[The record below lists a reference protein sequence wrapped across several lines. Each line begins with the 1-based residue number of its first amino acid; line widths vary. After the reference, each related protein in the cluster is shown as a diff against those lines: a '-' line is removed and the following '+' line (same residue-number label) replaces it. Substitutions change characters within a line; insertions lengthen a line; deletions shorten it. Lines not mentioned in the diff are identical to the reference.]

1 MVNGIFLVVGED
13 KIILSSDDGISWEQI
28 NIEHS
33 DVAFNDVVWNGKE
46 YLIVGDKMRILTSEE
61 GVDWEYNDDYMEV
74 LKKELTDK
82 NINSVLWHKDKFIA
96 AGQDGI
102 IMFSGD
108 GRTWTEKMEVTKK
121 SIMSLSTDGDRL
133 VGVGKDGII
142 VVSESG
148 ENWENLTK
156 LSAGEKQYTLL
167 ENEEESLQVLAKF
180 PFDIKMD
187 ITRYIEY
194 EVSDENVITLE
205 KGDLIKALNAG
216 QSAIKVFYDGKT
228 LEIPITVEKQENNTN
243 NDKESEKKDND
254 QKIFKNLGKIY

>member
-1 MVNGIFLVVGED
+1 
-13 KIILSSDDGISWEQI
+13 
-28 NIEHS
+28 
-33 DVAFNDVVWNGKE
+33 
-46 YLIVGDKMRILTSEE
+46 MRILTSEE

-205 KGDLIKALNAG
+205 KGFNK
-216 QSAIKVFYDGKT
+216 S
-228 LEIPITVEKQENNTN
+228 
-243 NDKESEKKDND
+243 
-254 QKIFKNLGKIY
+254 FKC

>member
-1 MVNGIFLVVGED
+1 
-13 KIILSSDDGISWEQI
+13 
-28 NIEHS
+28 
-33 DVAFNDVVWNGKE
+33 
-46 YLIVGDKMRILTSEE
+46 
-61 GVDWEYNDDYMEV
+61 
-74 LKKELTDK
+74 
-82 NINSVLWHKDKFIA
+82 
-96 AGQDGI
+96 
-102 IMFSGD
+102 
-108 GRTWTEKMEVTKK
+108 MEVTKK

-228 LEIPITVEKQENNTN
+228 LEIPITVEKQENNIN

-254 QKIFKNLGKIY
+254 QKDIQKLRENILKKMIEVAIRLSIVLVLTFIIMHFVRKIKK